1 MRKPEKY
8 ARMAARCLELARVVR
23 GAESKAMLV
32 KMAEAW
38 VKLAERLKAEAEQG
52 SV

>member
-1 MRKPEKY
+1 
-8 ARMAARCLELARVVR
+8 MAARCLRLARIVHD
-23 GAESKAMLV
+23 AESKAMLV

-38 VKLAERLKAEAEQG
+38 VKLAERLKAEAEQE